1 MKTFVLTLA
10 ASMSLAFFVTACG
23 DGEVCTSEESA
34 SCTSKHGACVTAC
47 GTGLEPGYNSCVLSC
62 NDKLCDC
69 HNACGTTCDK
79 NKN

>member
-1 MKTFVLTLA
+1 
-10 ASMSLAFFVTACG
+10 
-23 DGEVCTSEESA
+23 
-34 SCTSKHGACVTAC
+34 VTAC